1 MSSTPSKYDIN
12 YQDNL
17 LKACNDVMRWMFLYV
32 KRKVGFTI
40 NAILCWKNEKW
51 GIRKLKQLWSDF
63 LIKSSTKFTG
73 CKRILDSIKKT
84 NKFPP
89 FNKSIQE
96 TLLST
101 YSGWIC
107 PESTGNILLKSFS
120 RYKYETDYVEF
131 HILSIVTYVL

>member
-1 MSSTPSKYDIN
+1 M
-12 YQDNL
+12 
-17 LKACNDVMRWMFLYV
+17 
-32 KRKVGFTI
+32 
-40 NAILCWKNEKW
+40 ILWWKNGKWEISQPEKCED
-51 GIRKLKQLWSDF
+51 IFFAKD
-63 LIKSSTKFTG
+63 LIKFTG
-73 CKRILDSIKKT
+73 CKRMLDSIEET

-89 FNKSIQE
+89 INKSIQE